1 MRMKVKD
8 KIQNMDF
15 HLSREDEDGGMGSN
29 IFLVG
34 GAVVF
39 LAVFLRYFFSQVFLF
54 LRRLRT
60 IQGIM
65 GKFILTN
72 LYQFIISAV
81 GLSSSHS
88 GRIGIANHSH

>member
-1 MRMKVKD
+1 MKVGKYQNMRMKVKD

-39 LAVFLRYFFSQVFLF
+39 LAVFLRYFLFQVFLF
-54 LRRLRT
+54 LRFL
-60 IQGIM
+60 
-65 GKFILTN
+65 F
-72 LYQFIISAV
+72 F
-81 GLSSSHS
+81 S
-88 GRIGIANHSH
+88 GC

>member
-1 MRMKVKD
+1 MKVKD

-39 LAVFLRYFFSQVFLF
+39 LAVFLRYFFFSGFYFSGISLSQVFIF
-54 LRRLRT
+54 LRMLRT
-60 IQGIM
+60 MGIM
-65 GKFILTN
+65 SKFNLTN
-72 LYQFIISAV
+72 LY
-81 GLSSSHS
+81 
-88 GRIGIANHSH
+88 